1 MDKLSRLV
9 NIVVK
14 AIIFIGVIPM
24 MLPLVWMILMSL
36 SSRGDMVTDSLLWLP
51 NPIKWSNY
59 PESLKVLPFHLF
71 YKNTILLSVFSTVGA
86 VFSTSLVAYGFAR
99 FQFPGREIIFIV
111 MLSTIMLPGVVLMI
125 PSFVL
130 FRYLGWLDTLKPLI
144 IPNFLALAPGAVFL
158 FRQQMRK
165 IPGDTIDAAKLDG
178 CGPIRIYFQIVL
190 PHCLPIIGIVSI
202 MHFIASW
209 NDLMGPLIYLNT
221 MEKKTVSLG
230 LTFFR
235 NQYANEAGL
244 MMAASIIAMI
254 PLIIIFIFTQKQIVK
269 GGKAF

>member
-178 CGPIRIYFQIVL
+178 CGPIRVYFQIVL
-190 PHCLPIIGIVSI
+190 PHCLPIIGIVSV
-202 MHFIASW
+202 MHFIAAW

-230 LTFFR
+230 LTFFQ
-235 NQYANEAGL
+235 NQYTNEVGL

-254 PLIIIFIFTQKQIVK
+254 PLIIIFIFTQKQIIK
-269 GGKAF
+269 DGKAL